1 MVRPLLFIHRFGC
14 RVAQQPARA
23 ARGPG
28 ATGGLP
34 TQRTQ
39 GGYRTRIEVLRDFL
53 RAVGREPKKTRIIGV
68 ANLNPTSF
76 RQYLDRCVA
85 LGLVRSAGTGY
96 RLTPRADALLESID
110 RLLAKSFEVE
120 TALRELHRVVG
131 GTSPML
137 GTRPPTALR
146 YVSRIAWG
154 EVTRPAAKPLGSE
167 VSQAGPNRS
176 SELTMDDLSLWWDRD
191 RVPATPEP
199 RLAPPERPE
208 MALVPAP
215 VELRRP
221 SRGRTRK

>member
-1 MVRPLLFIHRFGC
+1 M
-14 RVAQQPARA
+14 
-23 ARGPG
+23 
-28 ATGGLP
+28 
-34 TQRTQ
+34 
-39 GGYRTRIEVLRDFL
+39 
-53 RAVGREPKKTRIIGV
+53 
-68 ANLNPTSF
+68 
-76 RQYLDRCVA
+76 A